1 MIGLLILIA
10 AFIVII
16 GLPMII
22 SKKENNKN
30 YDVISVLE
38 AIWIADNYKKHLNKD
53 LINYLNKLIIE
64 TAREHIKFL
73 RIYDEAI
80 EDYDYDSTLEDVSL
94 YLRKRGYIVSEIQ
107 TNGLSIYIEVSFR

>member
-22 SKKENNKN
+22 SKKGNNKN
-30 YDVISVLE
+30 YDVINVLE
-38 AIWIADNYKKHLNKD
+38 AIRIADNYKKHLNKD

-64 TAREHIKFL
+64 SARKHIKFL

-80 EDYDYDSTLEDVSL
+80 EDYDSTLEDVSL

-107 TNGLSIYIEVSFR
+107 KRGFSIYIDVSF

>member
-16 GLPMII
+16 VLPMII
-22 SKKENNKN
+22 SKKGNNKN

-53 LINYLNKLIIE
+53 LINYLN
-64 TAREHIKFL
+64 
-73 RIYDEAI
+73 
-80 EDYDYDSTLEDVSL
+80 
-94 YLRKRGYIVSEIQ
+94 
-107 TNGLSIYIEVSFR
+107 TNEVNYKV

>member
-64 TAREHIKFL
+64 AARKHIKFL

-107 TNGLSIYIEVSFR
+107 KRGFSIYIDVNF